1 MGIDIYFR
9 EDLARIL
16 ASAEA
21 ASASTAA
28 ASRFGGQGLRAYRE
42 GCRAALLV
50 VAQALGLPGLHCETL
65 ISRGPPEPEE
75 ILGPRRRA
83 LEGGRG

>member
-16 ASAEA
+16 ASAEV

-28 ASRFGGQGLRAYRE
+28 ASEFGGQGLRAYRE
-42 GCRAALLV
+42 GYRAALLV
-50 VAQALGLPGLHCETL
+50 VAQALGLPGLPGLEGV
-65 ISRGPPEPEE
+65 I
-75 ILGPRRRA
+75 GPRRRA
-83 LEGGRG
+83 LEEGRRR